1 MITMRTTLMWGVA
14 VVLASFAADAAA
26 SPGECP
32 PVVVKDKRPG
42 DSPLFNTIWTI
53 TGVVPHKD
61 GEDISEHI
69 CKGDQLMFR
78 RAPPWPP
85 EGAGRLSVVPAP
97 KLAARWGLEPGAEI
111 DVRVTD
117 GGRLCFA
124 VELQHGGRTGEKVSH
139 LLVFKR
145 EIDSKDRVVLYGG
158 MDEGTYDECS
168 EGDDIHGG
176 TLHGHDEGGFD

>member
-1 MITMRTTLMWGVA
+1 MITMRTTLLWTVA
-14 VVLASFAADAAA
+14 VVLASFATVAAA

-32 PVVVKDKRPG
+32 SNVVKDKRPG

-53 TGVVPHKD
+53 TGVEPHKD

-85 EGAGRLSVVPAP
+85 EGAGRLSVVPGP
-97 KLAARWGLEPGAEI
+97 RLAARWGLGPGAEI
-111 DVRVTD
+111 DVRHTD

-124 VELQHGGRTGEKVSH
+124 VELQHGGRAGEKVSH
-139 LLVFKR
+139 LFLFGR
-145 EIDSKDRVVLYGG
+145 EIDSEDRVVLYGE
-158 MDEGTYDECS
+158 MAEGTIGEC
-168 EGDDIHGG
+168 GDDDDIHGG